1 MVVTTKQNNN
11 KKKGAKKV
19 SLMAVQQKLKGAAE
33 LVMTAVQLGFSAQSG
48 VLRTSTRSTPARS
61 RLQQGA
67 RFDPLK
73 SFRLF
78 CLGVPTYASKLRL
91 WLQTHAWC
99 VRESRERKFAAESFE
114 SLCVPTCSRGTH
126 PQRCCGC
133 DPSSV
138 VESQH
143 SHGLAVW

>member
-1 MVVTTKQNNN
+1 MV
-11 KKKGAKKV
+11 
-19 SLMAVQQKLKGAAE
+19 VQQKLKGAAE

-91 WLQTHAWC
+91 CLQTPGWC
-99 VRESRERKFAAESFE
+99 VRESRAEKKSWQQKV
-114 SLCVPTCSRGTH
+114 SKVCVFPLALVAHALS
-126 PQRCCGC
+126 
-133 DPSSV
+133 D
-138 VESQH
+138 VEDVTP
-143 SHGLAVW
+143 AVWMKVNTRMA